1 MVKMIWEGKNA
12 MKRYIRMA
20 ALVLIVLMVL
30 PLCACGAP
38 AIDEVKGDFKTL
50 IEASY
55 EINDI
60 FFGEGLAT
68 YERGGEAAL
77 TYGIYTDFPESYAFY
92 EVVDIESGYF
102 TVDAIKAAASEVYSQ
117 DYLEGIYTMA
127 FDGYSDGEDITT
139 ARYLEADG
147 YFLRYTFGEKDTFD
161 ILEGKQRRY
170 LFDTMEIVR
179 PSSANYVNL
188 KIDSYL
194 LGSEEEI
201 LTVTLRFILEN
212 GKWRL
217 DSPTY

>member
-1 MVKMIWEGKNA
+1 M
-12 MKRYIRMA
+12 MKRYMKIA
-20 ALVLIVLMVL
+20 AIFLAVLTVMSLS
-30 PLCACGAP
+30 ACGAP
-38 AIDEVKGDFKTL
+38 ALDDVKGDFKAL

-68 YERGGEAAL
+68 YERDGEAAL
-77 TYGIYTDFPESYAFY
+77 TYGIYTDFPESYALY

-127 FDGYSDGEDITT
+127 FDGYSDGEDVTT

-147 YFLRYTFGEKDTFD
+147 YFLRYAYGVKDAFD

-188 KIDSYL
+188 QIDSYL
-194 LGSEEEI
+194 LGAEDEI